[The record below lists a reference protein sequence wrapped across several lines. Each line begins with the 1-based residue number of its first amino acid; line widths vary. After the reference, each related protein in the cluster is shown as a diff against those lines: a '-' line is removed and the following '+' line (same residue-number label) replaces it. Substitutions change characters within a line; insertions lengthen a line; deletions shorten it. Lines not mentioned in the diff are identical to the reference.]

1 MLWFCFYANLYT
13 VSGMRSPPPQ
23 KIGMTMMDQDQRQ
36 NLTGNRY
43 DRKPEPWHFDRRVPL
58 SIILTLILQTAGIV
72 WWAAGENA
80 ATHDAIRRIELIEA
94 FDLNV
99 DGQMKL
105 VGDRLARIEE
115 RTTDQLHTL
124 ERIEDTL
131 RETHR
136 K

>member
-1 MLWFCFYANLYT
+1 
-13 VSGMRSPPPQ
+13 
-23 KIGMTMMDQDQRQ
+23 MDNQDQRQ
-36 NLTGNRY
+36 NPNGNRY
-43 DRKPEPWHFDRRVPL
+43 DRKSEPWHFDHRVPL
-58 SIILTLILQTAGIV
+58 SIILTLLLQTGGIV
-72 WWAAGENA
+72 WWAAGQSA
-80 ATHDAIRRIELIEA
+80 ISHDAIRRIELIEA
-94 FDLNV
+94 YDLNV

>member
-1 MLWFCFYANLYT
+1 MQN
-13 VSGMRSPPPQ
+13 P
-23 KIGMTMMDQDQRQ
+23 DERQ
-36 NLTGNRY
+36 NSQGTRY
-43 DRKPEPWHFDRRVPL
+43 DRRPEPWHFDKRVPL
-58 SIILTLILQTAGIV
+58 SIILTLLLQTGGIV
-72 WWAAGENA
+72 WWAAGESA
-80 ATHDAIRRIELIEA
+80 STRDAIRRIELIEA

-131 RETHR
+131 RDHR
-136 K
+136 TK